1 MFGKGE
7 GTMRAGNND
16 RRYLAFV
23 IGASTVGSAIE
34 WYDFYIFG
42 SLAAILATHF
52 FAKDHP
58 VAALLNTIAIFTIGF
73 LFRPLGAII
82 FGWYGDKIGRKRV
95 FILTLLGMGMGTA
108 LIGMIPSYATIG
120 VLAPILVFLLRVIQ
134 GLSVGGEWGGAL
146 TYVAEHAPD
155 GKRGLYTGLLSP
167 AAIYGLIISFFVVLG
182 VRTALGEEA
191 FRAWGWRIPFLLSLV
206 LVLISLYVRL
216 RLQETPMF
224 AELKARR
231 AVVQNPLKVTFTG
244 ENLRRVL
251 IAAAVSFGQAVAW
264 YTAIFWAL
272 FFLQTAQK
280 LDLITT
286 YKVLLPGLLVAP
298 VLHIVMGWL
307 SDSIGRKPIVLTGF
321 VLAIVGFYPLYT
333 LLGRFA
339 QKDNLQYWPAALTVM
354 GLVLIAAMVWGP
366 LPALL
371 AEYFPTQVR
380 YTSLGVVQNAANGW
394 GGGLVPYVTTWI
406 QTATGN
412 LMWALVYPIALPLLG
427 LIVGLLFLPE
437 TARHRLWEQPG
448 AALATGDGE

>member
-1 MFGKGE
+1 MATAVE
-7 GTMRAGNND
+7 QN

-58 VAALLNTIAIFTIGF
+58 VAALLNTIAIFTVGF
-73 LFRPLGAII
+73 LFRPLGAIV

-95 FILTLLGMGMGTA
+95 FILTLLGMGLGTA
-108 LIGMIPSYATIG
+108 LIGVIPSYTTIG
-120 VLAPILVFLLRVIQ
+120 VFAPILVFILRVIQ

-155 GKRGLYTGLLSP
+155 GKRGLYTGFLSP
-167 AAIYGLIISFFVVLG
+167 AAIYGLLLSFIVVLSL
-182 VRTALGEEA
+182 RTALGEET

-231 AVVQNPLKVTFTG
+231 AVVKNPLKVTFTG

-286 YKVLLPGLLVAP
+286 YKILLPGLVLAP
-298 VLHIVMGWL
+298 VLHVFMGWL

-321 VLAIVGFYPLYT
+321 ALAIVGFYPLYT

-339 QKDNLQYWPAALTVM
+339 QKDNLQYWPAAFTVM
-354 GLVLIAAMVWGP
+354 VMMLIPAMVWGP

-412 LMWALVYPIALPLLG
+412 LMWALIYPIALPLLG

-437 TARHRLWEQPG
+437 TARQRLWEQPG
-448 AALATGDGE
+448 PAMAAGDGE

>member
-1 MFGKGE
+1 MATAIERNRG
-7 GTMRAGNND
+7 
-16 RRYLAFV
+16 YLAFV

-73 LFRPLGAII
+73 LFRPLGAIV

-95 FILTLLGMGMGTA
+95 FILTLLGMGLGTA
-108 LIGMIPSYATIG
+108 LIGVIPSYATIG

-167 AAIYGLIISFFVVLG
+167 AAIYGLLMSFLVVLS
-182 VRTALGEEA
+182 VRTALGEET

-231 AVVQNPLKVTFTG
+231 AVVKNPLKVTFTG
-244 ENLRRVL
+244 ENLRRVF

-286 YKVLLPGLLVAP
+286 YKILLPGLILAP
-298 VLHIVMGWL
+298 VLHVFMGWL

-321 VLAIVGFYPLYT
+321 ALAIVGFYPLYT

-339 QKDNLQYWPAALTVM
+339 QKDNVQYWPAALTVIVM
-354 GLVLIAAMVWGP
+354 MLIPAMVWGP

-371 AEYFPTQVR
+371 AEYFPTRVR

-427 LIVGLLFLPE
+427 LIIGLLFLPE

-448 AALATGDGE
+448 PAMAAGDGE

>member
-1 MFGKGE
+1 MA
-7 GTMRAGNND
+7 RAVNQD

-52 FAKDHP
+52 FSTEHP
-58 VAALLNTIAIFTIGF
+58 VAALLNTIAIFTVGF
-73 LFRPLGAII
+73 LFRPLGAIV

-95 FILTLLGMGMGTA
+95 FVLTLLGMGLGTA
-108 LIGMIPSYATIG
+108 LIGVVPSYQTIG
-120 VLAPILVFLLRVIQ
+120 VLAPILVFLLRVVQ

-155 GKRGLYTGLLSP
+155 GRRGFYTGLLSP
-167 AAIYGLIISFFVVLG
+167 AAIYGLLISFFVVLG
-182 VRTALGEEA
+182 VRTTLGEEA
-191 FRAWGWRIPFLLSLV
+191 FRSWGWRIPFLLSLV
-206 LVLISLYVRL
+206 LVLVSLYVRL
-216 RLQETPMF
+216 RLQETPLF

-231 AVVQNPLKVTFTG
+231 AVVANPLKVTFTG

-286 YKVLLPGLLVAP
+286 YTILLPGLLLAP
-298 VLHIVMGWL
+298 VLHVLTGWL
-307 SDSIGRKPIVLTGF
+307 SDSLGRKPIVLTGF

-339 QKDNLQYWPAALTVM
+339 QKDDLQYWPAALTVIAM
-354 GLVLIAAMVWGP
+354 MVIAAMVWGP

-380 YTSLGVVQNAANGW
+380 YTALGFVQNTANGW
-394 GGGLVPYVTTWI
+394 GGGLVPYVTTWV

-427 LIVGLLFLPE
+427 LIVGALFLPE
-437 TARHRLWEQPG
+437 TARHQLWERPG
-448 AALATGDGE
+448 PAVATGDGE

>member
-1 MFGKGE
+1 M
-7 GTMRAGNND
+7 TAVANQD

-52 FAKDHP
+52 FTKDNP

-95 FILTLLGMGMGTA
+95 FILTLLGMGLGTA
-108 LIGMIPSYATIG
+108 LIGVIPSHTTIG
-120 VLAPILVFLLRVIQ
+120 VLAPILVFLLRIVQ

-155 GKRGLYTGLLSP
+155 GKRGFYTGLLSP
-167 AAIYGLIISFFVVLG
+167 AAIYGLLLSFFVVLG

-191 FRAWGWRIPFLLSLV
+191 FKAWGWRLPFLLSLV

-216 RLQETPMF
+216 RLQETPLF

-286 YKVLLPGLLVAP
+286 YKVLLPGLLLAP
-298 VLHIVMGWL
+298 ALHMFMGWL
-307 SDSIGRKPIVLTGF
+307 SDSVGRKPIVLTGF

-339 QKDNLQYWPAALTVM
+339 QKDNLQYWPAALTVIAM
-354 GLVLIAAMVWGP
+354 TLIAAMVWGP

-371 AEYFPTQVR
+371 AEYFPTQIR
-380 YTSLGVVQNAANGW
+380 YTSLGIVQNAANGW
-394 GGGLVPYVTTWI
+394 GGGLVPYVTTWV

-437 TARHRLWEQPG
+437 TARHRLWEQAGP
-448 AALATGDGE
+448 AVATGDGE

>member
-1 MFGKGE
+1 MS
-7 GTMRAGNND
+7 AVNHS

-52 FAKDHP
+52 FTKDNP

-73 LFRPLGAII
+73 LFRPLGALL

-95 FILTLLGMGMGTA
+95 FLLTLLGMGLGTA
-108 LIGMIPSYATIG
+108 LIGVIPSHETIG
-120 VLAPILVFLLRVIQ
+120 VLAPILVFLLRVIH

-155 GKRGLYTGLLSP
+155 GKRGLYTGILSP
-167 AAIYGLIISFFVVLG
+167 AAILGLIISFFVVLG
-182 VRTALGEEA
+182 LRTALGNEA
-191 FRAWGWRIPFLLSLV
+191 FTPWGWRIPFLLSLV

-231 AVVQNPLKVTFTG
+231 ATVTNPLKATFSG

-251 IAAAVSFGQAVAW
+251 VAAAISFGQAVAW

-286 YKVLLPGLLVAP
+286 YRILLPALILAP
-298 VLHIVMGWL
+298 FLHIFMGWL
-307 SDSIGRKPIVLTGF
+307 SDSIGRKPIVLSGF
-321 VLAIVGFYPLYT
+321 ALAIVGFFPLYS

-339 QKDNLQYWPAALTVM
+339 QKDNLQYWPAALTMV
-354 GLVLIAAMVWGP
+354 GLIVIASMVWGP

-371 AEYFPTQVR
+371 AEYFPTQIR

-437 TARHRLWEQPG
+437 TSRQRLWEEPQAK
-448 AALATGDGE
+448 AALGGDD

>member
-1 MFGKGE
+1 
-7 GTMRAGNND
+7 
-16 RRYLAFV
+16 
-23 IGASTVGSAIE
+23 
-34 WYDFYIFG
+34 
-42 SLAAILATHF
+42 
-52 FAKDHP
+52 
-58 VAALLNTIAIFTIGF
+58 
-73 LFRPLGAII
+73 
-82 FGWYGDKIGRKRV
+82 
-95 FILTLLGMGMGTA
+95 
-108 LIGMIPSYATIG
+108 
-120 VLAPILVFLLRVIQ
+120 
-134 GLSVGGEWGGAL
+134 
-146 TYVAEHAPD
+146 
-155 GKRGLYTGLLSP
+155 
-167 AAIYGLIISFFVVLG
+167 
-182 VRTALGEEA
+182 
-191 FRAWGWRIPFLLSLV
+191 V

-224 AELKARR
+224 TELKARR
-231 AVVQNPLKVTFTG
+231 AVVQNFLKVTFTG

-251 IAAAVSFGQAVAW
+251 LAAAVSFGQAVAW
-264 YTAIFWAL
+264 YTATFWAL

-298 VLHIVMGWL
+298 VLYIVMGWL

-354 GLVLIAAMVWGP
+354 GLMLIAAMVWGP

-412 LMWALVYPIALPLLG
+412 LMGALVYPIALPLLG

-448 AALATGDGE
+448 AAMATGDGE